1 MYRSINKKHE
11 QIADNVEVTRRL
23 STTDRSVIK
32 FSSIYTFVL
41 LLLSFRAIEDLPIR
55 KWVFQFCLSEMFI
68 TCIGIINTNTA
79 EP

>member
-11 QIADNVEVTRRL
+11 QIADNVEVNRRL
-23 STTDRSVIK
+23 STDRSVIK

-55 KWVFQFCLSEMFI
+55 KRVFQFCLSEMFI